1 MLIQPN
7 HAYSCL
13 GYKKVFNVLASRIG
27 QKASW
32 PIMRNME
39 TFSSKQMFCWINSF
53 SSLIGEHCWCPL
65 IEDCTCRCGERGLL
79 GNTQCLLCKSS
90 KTFDQFNKNIL
101 IVSNPRSSSYKIFVA
116 FANCK
121 STRSSWLNCALRGD
135 EVVYWVNIG
144 QQWLVLS
151 QYEAVPVGIWC
162 DWVRRKHLCLYI
174 LRKVEI
180 WSGVTDA
187 SQTHS
192 LTDFER

>member
-13 GYKKVFNVLASRIG
+13 GYKKVFNVLVSRIG

-53 SSLIGEHCWCPL
+53 SSLIEENCWCPL
-65 IEDCTCRCGERGLL
+65 TEDYTCRSGERGLL

-101 IVSNPRSSSYKIFVA
+101 IVSYPWSSSHQ
-116 FANCK
+116 
-121 STRSSWLNCALRGD
+121 SWLLLQTESKLD
-135 EVVYWVNIG
+135 
-144 QQWLVLS
+144 
-151 QYEAVPVGIWC
+151 PVGST
-162 DWVRRKHLCLYI
+162 VRYEVMKLCSVLDQYRTAIVATESVWGGTSWYLMWLGQKRALMLLYI
-174 LRKVEI
+174 EKSRDLVRCYRWLK
-180 WSGVTDA
+180 D
-187 SQTHS
+187 S